1 MIAGADL
8 AHVDV
13 MDNHFVPNLT
23 WGLPVVQACV
33 DAGILPVDAHLMIE
47 DPDRWAP
54 AYAAAGA
61 ESVTFHAEAAK
72 APVRLAPEL
81 RAHPARA
88 PDPLALQEAIDT
100 LQRKP
105 SCGACRAELRAL
117 LWPLLAPPPAAVP
130 RRAAADAQGRRY
142 LDALQ
147 HDAPDAKASR

>member
-1 MIAGADL
+1 MPGNAAPIDTTAL
-8 AHVDV
+8 
-13 MDNHFVPNLT
+13 
-23 WGLPVVQACV
+23 Q
-33 DAGILPVDAHLMIE
+33 
-47 DPDRWAP
+47 RW
-54 AYAAAGA
+54 
-61 ESVTFHAEAAK
+61 
-72 APVRLAPEL
+72 L